1 MLIFYLV
8 FFLMIRRPPRST
20 RTDTLFPYTT
30 LFRSQLKVRL
40 FERLPHGVVLTP
52 EGQVFF
58 HHARHVMDSV
68 NDAMRHATLL
78 PQSAKGTI
86 RLAATYTVL
95 GYFLPD
101 LLSRFKRSYP
111 PVEIDLVDMDRASM
125 GVALA
130 QKR

>member
-1 MLIFYLV
+1 MSFFFSSRRRHTRCALV
-8 FFLMIRRPPRST
+8 T
-20 RTDTLFPYTT
+20 GVQTCA
-30 LFRSQLKVRL
+30 
-40 FERLPHGVVLTP
+40 LPIY
-52 EGQVFF
+52 
-58 HHARHVMDSV
+58 VMDSV

-111 PVEIDLVDMDRASM
+111 QVEIDLVDKIGRASCRER
-125 GVALA
+125 VC
-130 QKR
+130 QYV